1 MFQQNT
7 ILLTTYLY
15 INFKQVDL
23 QRWRELEKKVTTC
36 ANWQALQLGFAP
48 VMCHKIKSRRP
59 TLAVWARPPDPVFS
73 GMVEG
78 GWDENEAIPMII

>member
-15 INFKQVDL
+15 INFKQVVVAVAGAG
-23 QRWRELEKKVTTC
+23 KKVTTC